1 MRAVDDEAGNRALA
15 LVMLAG
21 FGLFR
26 AATPTAVIFTVLVV
40 SGFFRSLQFTSLNA
54 IAYADIESPRMGHA
68 SSLAG
73 MMQQFSLALGV
84 AIGGYALLAAGAMA
98 GVPQTHALAF
108 GGAFAIVAL
117 LSAPSLVFFGKLRP
131 DAGAQVSGK
140 AEPGHEVVE
149 PKAEQR
155 PAT

>member
-1 MRAVDDEAGNRALA
+1 MRAAVLLIGSLW
-15 LVMLAG
+15 LVACLPA
-21 FGLFR
+21 R
-26 AATPTAVIFTVLVV
+26 PRTAD
-40 SGFFRSLQFTSLNA
+40 SGAPGWRQA
-54 IAYADIESPRMGHA
+54 PGISPRMGHA

-84 AIGGYALLAAGAMA
+84 AIGGYALVAAGALA
-98 GVPQTHALAF
+98 GVGQTHALAF

-140 AEPGHEVVE
+140 AEPRHEVVE